1 MANAGL
7 AKTDS
12 LLRHAWRVC
21 LVLVTTFFLTA
32 GAQAA
37 ATSNQR
43 LAFDHVTTG
52 YLLVG
57 QHEFVTCE
65 ACHVGGVFKGTPKR
79 CTGCHN
85 DMIARGK
92 TANHIP
98 TSADCDSCHGV
109 TASFALS
116 AKMDHTT
123 VTSSCDACHNGT
135 VATGKPVVG
144 HVATKLDCNSCH
156 TTITFAG
163 GRFAHTPEQ
172 VGTKTCVDCHYGT
185 KAGGATGKGPTHIIN
200 STNVC
205 SACHQPNTRWRVKR
219 VDHSQIYDVC
229 SACHN
234 GTISTGK
241 GINHIPTTQEC
252 SYCHT
257 VTDWGSTQFK
267 RSPAKGVPTPN
278 RNSAFLQRSAVRA
291 GVRCCGY

>member
-1 MANAGL
+1 MTNTGQVKTLLILRYMWRIWLVFATGL
-7 AKTDS
+7 FM
-12 LLRHAWRVC
+12 
-21 LVLVTTFFLTA
+21 VTVA
-32 GAQAA
+32 HA
-37 ATSNQR
+37 ATVPNQR

-52 YLLVG
+52 YLLLG
-57 QHEFVTCE
+57 QHEFVSCE

-85 DMIARGK
+85 DVIARGK

-98 TSADCDSCHGV
+98 TSADCDSCHSV
-109 TASFALS
+109 TSSFALS

-123 VTSSCDACHNGT
+123 VTSSCAACHNGT
-135 VATGKPVVG
+135 LATGKPVVG

-163 GRFAHTPEQ
+163 GRFAHTSEQ
-172 VGTKTCVDCHYGT
+172 VGTKTCFECHNGN
-185 KAGGATGKGPTHIIN
+185 KATGGATGQGPTHIN

-219 VDHSQIYDVC
+219 VDHSQINGVC

-234 GTISTGK
+234 GNISTGK

-267 RSPAKGVPTPN
+267 RSPAKGVSTRN
-278 RNSAFLQRSAVRA
+278 RNVRFA
-291 GVRCCGY
+291 AK